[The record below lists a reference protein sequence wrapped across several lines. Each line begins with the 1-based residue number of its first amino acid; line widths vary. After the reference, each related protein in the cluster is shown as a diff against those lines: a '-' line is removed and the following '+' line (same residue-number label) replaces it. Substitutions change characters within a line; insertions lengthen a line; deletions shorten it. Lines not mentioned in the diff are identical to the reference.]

1 MQHVHPNVLHC
12 ALSAWEEKLR
22 QNARKAKDICR
33 IPGWTKPVAMRIL
46 DPAESPIKI
55 GQHSSFL
62 SQSAEYFSIAILT
75 SWLRVLTPAL
85 SKSS

>member
-1 MQHVHPNVLHC
+1 MQHVDPIVLHC
-12 ALSAWEEKLR
+12 AFSAWEEKLR
-22 QNARKAKDICR
+22 ENARKAKDTCP
-33 IPGWTKPVAMRIL
+33 IPGWTKRVAMRIL

-55 GQHSSFL
+55 GQYSSFL

-85 SKSS
+85 SNSS